1 MDYATTRKPNQ
12 GKSKRLK
19 KKKVAPRK
27 GGYFFAQKF
36 STQTVPTQTF
46 NEADEV
52 R

>member
-1 MDYATTRKPNQ
+1 MDYATTEKPSE

-36 STQTVPTQTF
+36 FDT
-46 NEADEV
+46 NCADTNL
-52 R
+52 